1 MASGDL
7 IRINKREDK
16 KRYEET
22 QVSFVSER
30 VHMKK
35 KGLFRITA
43 AALMTAMA
51 LSVIPSISSE
61 AYTETKATV
70 VPASAKIR
78 ESAGSSSNVLGSAVK
93 GTEVT
98 IVDEAKDDAGTL
110 WYKVNVNGNTG
121 YIRSDLVTAA
131 AADSAD
137 NSDAKADDTKAT
149 DTKATDAK
157 ADDAKADDTQKTAD
171 AKTDDTQK
179 TTTATNTATT
189 IDGTQIDLSAIT
201 LPDGVTGADAQYISV
216 NVTNGKIRSDASTKA
231 DIVDTLV
238 KGSTL
243 VALGTKSDDS
253 GKSWYYTVFTG
264 NDGSQKNGYIRSD
277 LITAGDVLPK
287 ADTTET
293 TEATETTEE
302 TTAAANNDYQLV
314 YADDGS
320 GSGTSTWFLYDNKNG
335 TRMKADELMEY
346 VSAQPAKEKENETAL
361 KQYRMIIISLGVVAI
376 AFLIGLIIL
385 GIKLREADYEYDPD
399 DDDDDDDRP
408 ERPRRSATGRDNDT
422 RRDGGDREDDDRRR
436 MRESEDRSRRRMQAD
451 SERSKRKDSDE
462 DDDVRPLR
470 RSRVSEDRPVRRT
483 RDDEDR
489 PRRSRDE
496 DEERPARRVRPRD
509 EADRSA
515 RSRDDADRPVRTRD
529 NADRPARAR
538 DDEERPVRTRENSD
552 ISRASRES
560 DARTRRSSYD
570 DQDAEDQAGTENSR
584 ARKARNFISD
594 ETDDLDFEFINVD
607 DKNDK

>member
-1 MASGDL
+1 
-7 IRINKREDK
+7 
-16 KRYEET
+16 
-22 QVSFVSER
+22 
-30 VHMKK
+30 MKK

-51 LSVIPSISSE
+51 ISVIPSISSA
-61 AYTETKATV
+61 AYTETKATI

-137 NSDAKADDTKAT
+137 SADNSDAKADDSKADDAKATDTKTTDTKAT
-149 DTKATDAK
+149 DTKA
-157 ADDAKADDTQKTAD
+157 
-171 AKTDDTQK
+171 DDTQK

-189 IDGTQIDLSAIT
+189 IDGTQIDLTAIT
-201 LPDGVTGADAQYISV
+201 LPDGVTGADAQYIIV

-243 VALGTKSDDS
+243 VSLGTKSDDS

-302 TTAAANNDYQLV
+302 TTAAEANNDYQLV

-361 KQYRMIIISLGVVAI
+361 KQYRMIIIILGVVAI

-408 ERPRRSATGRDNDT
+408 ERPRRSATGRDDT

-451 SERSKRKDSDE
+451 AERSKRKDSD

-470 RSRVSEDRPVRRT
+470 RSRVSEDRPVRRI

-489 PRRSRDE
+489 PRRPRDE
-496 DEERPARRVRPRD
+496 EEERPARRVRQRD
-509 EADRSA
+509 DADRSA

-529 NADRPARAR
+529 NTDRPARTR

-560 DARTRRSSYD
+560 DAHTRRSSYD